1 MKNLP
6 EGREWKTLG
15 EIAELIM
22 GQSPP
27 GKSYTKEK
35 KGIPLLNGAADF
47 NGKKID
53 SKQNTLDPTKLS
65 QEGDIIFCIRAT
77 IGNITF
83 SDKEYCLG
91 RGVCAIRIKDEKIS
105 PKYIS
110 YILEEKLE
118 HLVSTSEGSTIK
130 GIRKVDLERLM
141 FIIPPLPVQ
150 KQIVSILER
159 AEKLKEKRKQAN
171 EETSKLLQ
179 SIFLEMFGE
188 FRAYPFKIFEELIQ
202 EQKLGVVK
210 SSSQQNPLFKYNYFK
225 MNNITLDGNSDLSEV
240 VKVNAS
246 EEEVKEF
253 SLQKYDFLFNTRNT
267 PELVGKNCVFRDN
280 RLFLFNNNIMRIRF
294 KNEIKPNYI
303 NFLFNT
309 SEYKQKLNQIKTG
322 TTSVCAIY
330 YKNLK
335 KIKIPIP
342 PIELQNQFAL
352 IVEKVESLKE
362 NQQKSTEDINQLFDA
377 LMQKAFNGE
386 LAG

>member
-6 EGREWKTLG
+6 QGWEWKKLG
-15 EIAELIM
+15 EIC
-22 GQSPP
+22 
-27 GKSYTKEK
+27 KVK
-35 KGIPLLNGAADF
+35 KGNSITNAKVNPGSVPVIAGGRQPAYYHDQSNRNGNVITISASGAYAGFVNYFLEPIFASDCTTIQSLDEYKVLTRYVHLMLKCQQERIYGLQSGAGQPHVYPRDIIHIKIPL
-47 NGKKID
+47 
-53 SKQNTLDPTKLS
+53 
-65 QEGDIIFCIRAT
+65 
-77 IGNITF
+77 
-83 SDKEYCLG
+83 
-91 RGVCAIRIKDEKIS
+91 
-105 PKYIS
+105 
-110 YILEEKLE
+110 
-118 HLVSTSEGSTIK
+118 
-130 GIRKVDLERLM
+130 
-141 FIIPPLPVQ
+141 PPLPVQ

-159 AEKLKEKRKQAN
+159 AEKLKEKRKKAN
-171 EETSKLLQ
+171 EETSKLMQ